1 MRLLTLLVAASLW
14 LGGCAF
20 NTDPTKDWSAQ
31 RFYQEA
37 KDALDNGDWATA
49 IKHFETLEARYPYG
63 PYAEQAQLE
72 VAYAYYKDD
81 EALLAVDA
89 IDRFLRLHPTH
100 RNVDYAY
107 YLKGLAHLND
117 NKGVIERLVRGK
129 SDKYDRDPKAARDA
143 YESFRQVVTHFPK
156 SRYAEASAARM
167 NELIDG
173 LARYEVSVADYYLR
187 RSAYVAAVNRTKHV
201 IENYQRTPAIEDAL
215 GVQAKAYKM
224 MGLND
229 LMADTLRV
237 LRINY
242 PNSRYLQEVE
252 ALQAPATS

>member
-1 MRLLTLLVAASLW
+1 MRLLTLLLAATFW
-14 LGGCAF
+14 LGGCAL
-20 NTDPTKDWSAQ
+20 NPDPTKDWSAQ
-31 RFYQEA
+31 RFYHEA
-37 KDALDNGDWATA
+37 KSAMDNSDWATA

-63 PYAEQAQLE
+63 AYAEQAQLE
-72 VAYAYYKDD
+72 VAYAYYKND

-89 IDRFLRLHPTH
+89 LERFLRLHPTH
-100 RNVDYAY
+100 RHVDYAY
-107 YLKGLAHLND
+107 YLKGLAHSDD
-117 NKGVIERLVRGK
+117 NKGLIERLVRGK

-143 YESFRQVVTHFPK
+143 YEAFRQVVTRFPE

-215 GVQAKAYKM
+215 GVQAKAYKL

-229 LMADTLRV
+229 LLTDTLRV
-237 LRINY
+237 LRMNY
-242 PNSRYLQEVE
+242 PNSRYLGEIE
-252 ALQAPATS
+252 ALKTPAAG